1 MDWLQASDYWLARWV
16 FERLLAAIYLLG
28 FLTAATQFPALLG
41 EHGLLPAPRF
51 LRLAP
56 FRETP
61 SLFHAHYSDRLLQ
74 VVAWTGMAVAALLLL
89 GAPQAGPAWLPMLA
103 WLALWALYLS
113 IVNIG
118 QTFYSFGWES
128 LLLEAGFLAIFF
140 GSAAVAPPVTVV
152 WLLRWLLFL
161 AQRPG
166 APATGAAATVLDT
179 SRL

>member
-56 FRETP
+56 FREPP

-74 VVAWTGMAVAALLLL
+74 VVAWTGMAGAPLLLL
-89 GAPQAGPAWLPMLA
+89 GAPPAGPARPPRSA
-103 WLALWALYLS
+103 RPARGA
-113 IVNIG
+113 
-118 QTFYSFGWES
+118 
-128 LLLEAGFLAIFF
+128 AH
-140 GSAAVAPPVTVV
+140 AAV
-152 WLLRWLLFL
+152 LD
-161 AQRPG
+161 PG
-166 APATGAAATVLDT
+166 P
-179 SRL
+179 RR